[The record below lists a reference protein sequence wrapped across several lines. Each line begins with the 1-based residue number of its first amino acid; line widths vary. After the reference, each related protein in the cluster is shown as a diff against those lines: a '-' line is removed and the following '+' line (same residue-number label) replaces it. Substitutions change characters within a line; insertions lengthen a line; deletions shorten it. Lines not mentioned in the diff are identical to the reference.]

1 MKKRRSSHSVHL
13 GTDPASSYASPAPF
27 LAVTTMLRELHGSK
41 EPYAML
47 LLEIACPGHPVSRIE
62 DGLFERLMQLAAQ
75 RVIRVLG
82 DCVVARLGASRIA
95 VLLEG
100 PVDENMALSMTG
112 RFHEALRA
120 PFEAAGQDFFVT
132 TSIGIGLGHWSDE
145 PATVLAHGERALDH
159 VKANGGDATAVEGRH
174 LVVLRREQAA

>member
-1 MKKRRSSHSVHL
+1 MKRRSSS
-13 GTDPASSYASPAPF
+13 PAHHKTSSAVAYASPAPF

-62 DGLFERLMQLAAQ
+62 DGLLERLMQLAAQ

-82 DCVVARLGASRIA
+82 DCVVARLGANRIA

-100 PVDENMALSMTG
+100 PIDENMALSMTG
-112 RFHEALRA
+112 RFHDALRA
-120 PFEAAGQDFFVT
+120 AFEVAGQEFFVT

-145 PATVLAHGERALDH
+145 PATVLTHGERALER

-174 LVVLRREQAA
+174 LIVLRREQAA